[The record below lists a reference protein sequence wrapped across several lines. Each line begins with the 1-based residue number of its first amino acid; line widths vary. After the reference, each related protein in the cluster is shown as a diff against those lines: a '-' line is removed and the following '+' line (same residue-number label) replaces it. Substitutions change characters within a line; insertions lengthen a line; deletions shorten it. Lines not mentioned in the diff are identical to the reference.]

1 MAGIS
6 AQGLTFSFTTA
17 TGTASGTLVVTSVQ
31 VNDTQD
37 LIDGSH
43 LGIPQNGR
51 REYVGGFATDREVT
65 IDYISNVILTA
76 GTSGTLTIAGPL
88 SFSGN
93 ATLANASIGGSV
105 GALISGSATFRV
117 A

>member
-1 MAGIS
+1 MAGVS
-6 AQGLTFSFTTA
+6 AQGLTFTFGGSNLT
-17 TGTASGTLVVTSVQ
+17 VTSVQ

-43 LGIPQNGR
+43 LGIAPGGR
-51 REYVGGFATDREVT
+51 REYVGGFATDREVQ
-65 IDYISNVILTA
+65 IDYISTTILAA
-76 GTSGTLTIAGPL
+76 GTSGALSISGPM

-93 ATLANASIGGSV
+93 ATCSSASLGGSV
-105 GALISGSATFRV
+105 GDFVRGSATFRL

>member
-1 MAGIS
+1 MAGVS
-6 AQGLTFSFTTA
+6 AQGLTFTFGGSNLT
-17 TGTASGTLVVTSVQ
+17 VTSVQ

-43 LGIPQNGR
+43 LGIGPNQR

-65 IDYISNVILTA
+65 IDYISTTILAA
-76 GTSGTLTIAGPL
+76 GSSGALAISGPI
-88 SFSGN
+88 SFTGN
-93 ATLANASIGGSV
+93 ATLSSASIGGSV

>member
-1 MAGIS
+1 MAGVS
-6 AQGLTFSFTTA
+6 AQGLTFSFGGTTL
-17 TGTASGTLVVTSVQ
+17 TVTSVQ

-43 LGIPQNGR
+43 LGIGPNQR
-51 REYVGGFATDREVT
+51 REYVGGFATDREVQ
-65 IDYISNVILTA
+65 IDYISTTVLSV
-76 GTSGTLTIAGPL
+76 GTSGNLSISGPM
-88 SFSGN
+88 SFSGT
-93 ATLANASIGGSV
+93 ATLSSASIGGSV

>member
-6 AQGLTFSFTTA
+6 AQGLTFTFPTTA
-17 TGTASGTLVVTSVQ
+17 TTLIITSVN
-31 VNDTQD
+31 VSDSQD

-43 LGIPQNGR
+43 LGIAPNGR
-51 REYVGGFATDREVT
+51 REYVGGFATMREVSV
-65 IDYISNVILTA
+65 DVITTTLSTA
-76 GTSGTLTIAGPL
+76 GTSGALAITGPL

-93 ATLANASIGGSV
+93 ATIVSSSVGGSIGDLVKGS
-105 GALISGSATFRV
+105 LTFRV

>member
-6 AQGLTFSFTTA
+6 AQGMTFSFGGSNLT
-17 TGTASGTLVVTSVQ
+17 VTSVQ

-43 LGIPQNGR
+43 LGIAPNGR
-51 REYVGGFATDREVT
+51 REYVGGFATDREVQ
-65 IDYISNVILTA
+65 IDYISTTILTA
-76 GTSGTLTIAGPL
+76 GASGSLSISGPI

-93 ATLANASIGGSV
+93 ATIASSSIGGSV

>member
-1 MAGIS
+1 MAGVS
-6 AQGLTFSFTTA
+6 AQGLTFSFNNA
-17 TGTASGTLVVTSVQ
+17 NIIVTSVQ
-31 VNDTQD
+31 VSDTQD

-43 LGIPQNGR
+43 LGIPPNGR
-51 REYVGGFATDREVT
+51 REFVSGFATEREVT
-65 IDYISNVILTA
+65 IDYISQGVLQA
-76 GTSGTLTIAGPL
+76 GSTGALSITGPM

-93 ATLANASIGGSV
+93 ATLASASIGGSV

>member
-1 MAGIS
+1 MAGVS
-6 AQGLTFSFTTA
+6 AQGLTFSFGGSNLT
-17 TGTASGTLVVTSVQ
+17 VTSVQ

-43 LGIPQNGR
+43 LGIAPNGR
-51 REYVGGFATDREVT
+51 REYVGGFATDREVQ
-65 IDYISNVILTA
+65 IDYISTNILAA
-76 GTSGTLTIAGPL
+76 GASGVLSISGPL
-88 SFSGN
+88 AFTGN
-93 ATLANASIGGSV
+93 ATLASSSIGGSV

>member
-1 MAGIS
+1 MAGVS
-6 AQGLTFSFTTA
+6 AQGLTFTF
-17 TGTASGTLVVTSVQ
+17 GTSNLTVTSVQ

-43 LGIPQNGR
+43 LGIAPGGR
-51 REYVGGFATDREVT
+51 REYVGGFATDREVQ
-65 IDYISNVILTA
+65 IDYISTTILAA
-76 GTSGTLTIAGPL
+76 GTSGALSISGPM

-93 ATLANASIGGSV
+93 ATLASASVGGSV

>member
-1 MAGIS
+1 MAGVS
-6 AQGLTFSFTTA
+6 SQGLTFVFGGTTL
-17 TGTASGTLVVTSVQ
+17 TVTSVQ

-43 LGIPQNGR
+43 LGIAPNSR
-51 REYVGGFATDREVT
+51 REFVGGFATDREVT
-65 IDYISNVILTA
+65 IDYISTNILAA
-76 GTSGTLTIAGPL
+76 GI
-88 SFSGN
+88 SGN
-93 ATLANASIGGSV
+93 LSISGPISFGGTATCSSASIGGSV

>member
-1 MAGIS
+1 MAGVS
-6 AQGLTFSFTTA
+6 AQGLTFSFAGSNLT
-17 TGTASGTLVVTSVQ
+17 VTSVQ

-43 LGIPQNGR
+43 LGIAPNGR
-51 REYVGGFATDREVT
+51 REYVGGFATDREVQ
-65 IDYISNVILTA
+65 IDYISTNILTA
-76 GTSGTLTIAGPL
+76 GTSGSLSISGPI

-93 ATLANASIGGSV
+93 ATCASSSLGGSV

>member
-1 MAGIS
+1 MAGVS
-6 AQGLTFSFTTA
+6 SQGMTFSFGGTTL
-17 TGTASGTLVVTSVQ
+17 TITSVQ

-43 LGIPQNGR
+43 LGIAPNSR
-51 REYVGGFATDREVT
+51 REFVGGFATDREVT
-65 IDYISNVILTA
+65 IDYISTSILAA
-76 GTSGTLTIAGPL
+76 GTSGTLSITGPINFTGVTATIQ
-88 SFSGN
+88 S
-93 ATLANASIGGSV
+93 ASIGGSV

>member
-6 AQGLTFSFTTA
+6 AQGLTFTFGGSALT
-17 TGTASGTLVVTSVQ
+17 VTSVQ
-31 VNDTQD
+31 VSDQQD

-43 LGIPQNGR
+43 LGIPPSGR
-51 REYVGGFATDREVT
+51 REWVGGFATNREVT
-65 IDYISNVILTA
+65 VDAIYTTVLNA
-76 GTSGTLTIAGPL
+76 GTSGALSISGPL

-93 ATLANASIGGSV
+93 ATIQSSSIGGSV
-105 GALISGSATFRV
+105 GDLVKGSVTFKV

>member
-6 AQGLTFSFTTA
+6 AQGLTFTFGGSALT
-17 TGTASGTLVVTSVQ
+17 VTSVQ
-31 VNDTQD
+31 VQDSQD

-43 LGIPQNGR
+43 LGIPPNGR
-51 REYVGGFATDREVT
+51 REYVGGFATQRDVNC
-65 IDYISNVILTA
+65 DYISTTVLSA
-76 GTSGTLTIAGPL
+76 GTSGALSISGPM

-93 ATLANASIGGSV
+93 ATLVSSSIGGSV
-105 GALISGSATFRV
+105 GDLIKGSATFRV

>member
-1 MAGIS
+1 MAGVS
-6 AQGLTFSFTTA
+6 AQGLTFSF
-17 TGTASGTLVVTSVQ
+17 GTVTITVTQVQ

-43 LGIPQNGR
+43 LGIAPNGR
-51 REYVGGFATDREVT
+51 REYVGGFATDREVQ
-65 IDYISNVILTA
+65 IDYISTAILPA
-76 GTSGTLTIAGPL
+76 GASGSLSITGPI

-93 ATLANASIGGSV
+93 ATIASSSIGGSV

>member
-6 AQGLTFSFTTA
+6 AQGMTFSFGGSNLT
-17 TGTASGTLVVTSVQ
+17 VTSVQ

-43 LGIPQNGR
+43 LGIAPNGR
-51 REYVGGFATDREVT
+51 REYVGGFATDREVQV
-65 IDYISNVILTA
+65 DYISTNILTA
-76 GTSGTLTIAGPL
+76 GSSGSLSISGPI

-93 ATLANASIGGSV
+93 ATIASSSIGGSV

>member
-1 MAGIS
+1 MAGVS
-6 AQGLTFSFTTA
+6 AQGLTFTFGGTTL
-17 TGTASGTLVVTSVQ
+17 TITSVQ

-43 LGIPQNGR
+43 LGIGPNQR
-51 REYVGGFATDREVT
+51 REFVGGFATDREVT
-65 IDYISNVILTA
+65 IDYISTSILSA
-76 GTSGTLTIAGPL
+76 GTSGALSITGPIT
-88 SFSGN
+88 FSGN
-93 ATLANASIGGSV
+93 ATCASASIGGSV

>member
-1 MAGIS
+1 MAGVS
-6 AQGLTFSFTTA
+6 AQGLTFSFGGTTL
-17 TGTASGTLVVTSVQ
+17 TVTSVQ

-43 LGIPQNGR
+43 LGIAPNGK
-51 REYVGGFATDREVT
+51 REYVGGFATDREVQ
-65 IDYISNVILTA
+65 IDYISTNVLSA
-76 GTSGTLTIAGPL
+76 GTSGALSITGPM
-88 SFSGN
+88 SFNGN
-93 ATLANASIGGSV
+93 ATLSSASIGGSV